1 MAMAGLTSS
10 TNQPRMA
17 PPPGRNPSMHTYH
30 LCLCFL
36 LLASTATLSAAVTA
50 SSYSIA
56 CPSLPPANDRHT
68 DADDALSLTR
78 SFQISAG
85 QFSGGAAGL
94 FPPEDDDLYN
104 DRSFAFFPHG
114 ISRTEDPALLHLT
127 ATFTLTGG
135 RRDNY
140 SFPASVSFVLD
151 GHYSS
156 ASLQLCMVGMGT
168 ERAKDGSLKHYPD
181 VALRLRVPNPP
192 SLADPFVTGSLEGGS
207 GLGTFRLVAYAEGD
221 DYKYGSD
228 RTACSLRPPKHPDRE
243 SLRMLGGDNSAC
255 SHLTQQ
261 LMTSYRLAHGGA
273 QLPRMRVNQMRC
285 TTDGAAV
292 HVRAYAVLSN
302 DTGSSERRRY
312 YRRRRRFLVREE
324 AVVADGHWDSD
335 RRMLCL
341 TACRVPLPVLSSAP
355 AVREHGCGIGMS
367 FWFPAIWTMR
377 ERSIVSGMLWNSTN
391 AGSGLIHGMI
401 TASSMDDQRS
411 STNLSDVKYSYNATV
426 LGEARKHY
434 LEISMGK
441 KKITGS
447 HPFPDFNCTVSD
459 FAFRFDGLDIW
470 GGEAYP
476 VTIGSVMLAG
486 ERLAADDAFFQHTVA
501 VEDKEPALLNV
512 SYTMRYTAP
521 PDNWVRPTNML
532 NYSVGYEKRKISA
545 EGVYDPN
552 RGILCMVGCKEH
564 NGSTDCHTLVTV
576 QFASLDSK
584 AQGHGTGVITSLR
597 DKTDRLFFEK
607 VDFTSYGMYS
617 SQVFEAISRMDME
630 SVLLLASTTLSCV
643 FIILQIL
650 HTKRNPEA
658 AAATS
663 ITMLT
668 VVTMGYLA
676 PLALNSEALF
686 ASRRSQ
692 YYDFYYS
699 TSRRLEMN
707 EVMMRAPTLIA
718 FVLQLRLLQLAWS
731 GRRTSTV
738 SERTVLWICLPLYA
752 LGGAFAAIIHGINAR
767 AMSGDP
773 SMISTGEGPA
783 TIWEDLVSYA
793 GLILDGFL
801 LPQVILNASLGKSR
815 VGVIS
820 PWFYIGG
827 TMVRV
832 APHVYDVVRAHVY
845 TPSMHSSHLYASPRG
860 DLFSIVWDVV
870 IPCGAALLAL
880 LLFLQQRLGGTA
892 SLPAQR
898 RRSGGYEMVSNI

>member
-1 MAMAGLTSS
+1 
-10 TNQPRMA
+10 
-17 PPPGRNPSMHTYH
+17 
-30 LCLCFL
+30 
-36 LLASTATLSAAVTA
+36 
-50 SSYSIA
+50 
-56 CPSLPPANDRHT
+56 
-68 DADDALSLTR
+68 
-78 SFQISAG
+78 
-85 QFSGGAAGL
+85 
-94 FPPEDDDLYN
+94 
-104 DRSFAFFPHG
+104 
-114 ISRTEDPALLHLT
+114 
-127 ATFTLTGG
+127 
-135 RRDNY
+135 
-140 SFPASVSFVLD
+140 
-151 GHYSS
+151 
-156 ASLQLCMVGMGT
+156 MVGTGT
-168 ERAKDGSLKHYPD
+168 ERGEDGSLKHYPD
-181 VALRLRVPNPP
+181 VALRLRVPSPP
-192 SLADPFVTGSLEGGS
+192 TLADPFVTGSLEGGS
-207 GLGTFRLVAYAEGD
+207 GLGTFRLRAYAEGD
-221 DYKYGSD
+221 DYRYGSE
-228 RTACSLRPPKHPDRE
+228 RAACSPSPPKHPDRE
-243 SLRMLGGDNSAC
+243 SLRALRGDNSAC

-261 LMTSYRLAHGGA
+261 LMTSYSLEHGGA
-273 QLPRMRVNQMRC
+273 LIPWMRVNQMRC

-292 HVRAYAVLSN
+292 HVRAYAVLFN
-302 DTGSSERRRY
+302 DTRATERRRY
-312 YRRRRRFLVREE
+312 YRRRRHSLVREE

-335 RRMLCL
+335 RRMLCFK
-341 TACRVPLPVLSSAP
+341 ACRVALPVPSSAP
-355 AVREHGCGIGMS
+355 AVQEHGCGIGMS
-367 FWFPAIWTMR
+367 FWFPAVWTMR

-391 AGSGLIHGMI
+391 AGSGLIHGVI
-401 TASSMDDQRS
+401 TASSIDDQIS

-434 LEISMGK
+434 LEISKGK
-441 KKITGS
+441 KVTGS
-447 HPFPDFNCTVSD
+447 YSFPDFNCTVSD

-470 GGEAYP
+470 SGEAYP
-476 VTIGSVMLAG
+476 VTIGSVMLAS

-501 VEDKEPALLNV
+501 VEDKEPGLLNV
-512 SYTMRYTAP
+512 SYTIRYTAP
-521 PDNWVRPTNML
+521 PDNWVRPTNTL
-532 NYSVGYEKRKISA
+532 NYSVDYEKRKISA

-564 NGSTDCHTLVTV
+564 NGSTDCQTLVTV

-584 AQGHGTGVITSLR
+584 AQGHGTGVISSLR

-617 SQVFEAISRMDME
+617 SQVFEAVSRMDME

-650 HTKRNPEA
+650 HTKRNLEA

-686 ASRRSQ
+686 PSRRSQ

-752 LGGAFAAIIHGINAR
+752 LGGALAAIIHGINAR

-773 SMISTGEGPA
+773 SMISMGEGPA
-783 TIWEDLVSYA
+783 TIWEDLVSYV
-793 GLILDGFL
+793 GLVLDGFL
-801 LPQVILNASLGKSR
+801 LPQVILNAALGGSR
-815 VGVIS
+815 ARAIS

-832 APHVYDVVRAHVY
+832 APHVYDVVRAHLY
-845 TPSMHSSHLYASPRG
+845 KPSMYSSHLYASPRG
-860 DLFSIVWDVV
+860 DLFSMAWEVV
-870 IPCGAALLAL
+870 IPCGAVLLAL
-880 LLFLQQRLGGTA
+880 LLFMQQRLEGTA
-892 SLPAQR
+892 SLPSQR

>member
-1 MAMAGLTSS
+1 MAGLTSS
-10 TNQPRMA
+10 TNRPRMA
-17 PPPGRNPSMHTYH
+17 PAPGRKRTPSMHTCH

-50 SSYSIA
+50 SSYSTA
-56 CPSLPPANDRHT
+56 CPSLPPAHDRRT

-94 FPPEDDDLYN
+94 FSPQDDGPYN

-114 ISRTEDPALLHLT
+114 ISRTQDPALLHLT
-127 ATFTLTGG
+127 ATFTLTGPRSPGG

-140 SFPASVSFVLD
+140 SFPAPISFVLD

-156 ASLQLCMVGMGT
+156 ASLQLCMVGTGT
-168 ERAKDGSLKHYPD
+168 ERGEDGSLKHYPD
-181 VALRLRVPNPP
+181 VALRLRVPSPP
-192 SLADPFVTGSLEGGS
+192 TLADPFVTGSLEGGS
-207 GLGTFRLVAYAEGD
+207 GLGTFRLRAYAEGD
-221 DYKYGSD
+221 DYRCAAP
-228 RTACSLRPPKHPDRE
+228 RT
-243 SLRMLGGDNSAC
+243 
-255 SHLTQQ
+255 
-261 LMTSYRLAHGGA
+261 
-273 QLPRMRVNQMRC
+273 
-285 TTDGAAV
+285 
-292 HVRAYAVLSN
+292 HVRAYAVLFN
-302 DTGSSERRRY
+302 DTRATERRRY
-312 YRRRRRFLVREE
+312 YRRRRHSLVREE

-335 RRMLCL
+335 RRMLCFK
-341 TACRVPLPVLSSAP
+341 ACRVALPVPSSAP
-355 AVREHGCGIGMS
+355 AVQEHGCGIGMS
-367 FWFPAIWTMR
+367 FWFPAVWTMR

-391 AGSGLIHGMI
+391 AGSGLIHGVI
-401 TASSMDDQRS
+401 TASSIDDQIS

-434 LEISMGK
+434 LEISKGK
-441 KKITGS
+441 KVTGS
-447 HPFPDFNCTVSD
+447 YSFPDFNCTVSD

-470 GGEAYP
+470 SGEAYP
-476 VTIGSVMLAG
+476 VTIGSVMLAS

-501 VEDKEPALLNV
+501 VEDKEPGLLNV
-512 SYTMRYTAP
+512 SYTIRYTAP
-521 PDNWVRPTNML
+521 PDNWVRPTNTL
-532 NYSVGYEKRKISA
+532 NYSVDYEKRKISA

-564 NGSTDCHTLVTV
+564 NGSTDCQTLVTV

-584 AQGHGTGVITSLR
+584 AQGHGTGVISSLR

-617 SQVFEAISRMDME
+617 SQVFEAVSRMDME

-650 HTKRNPEA
+650 HTKRNLEA

-686 ASRRSQ
+686 PSRRSQ

-752 LGGAFAAIIHGINAR
+752 LGGALAAIIHGINAR

-773 SMISTGEGPA
+773 SMISMGEGPA
-783 TIWEDLVSYA
+783 TIWEDLVSYV
-793 GLILDGFL
+793 GLVLDGFL
-801 LPQVILNASLGKSR
+801 LPQVILNAALGGSR
-815 VGVIS
+815 ARAIS

-832 APHVYDVVRAHVY
+832 APHVYDVVRAHLY
-845 TPSMHSSHLYASPRG
+845 KPSMYSSHLYASPRG
-860 DLFSIVWDVV
+860 DLFSMAWEVV
-870 IPCGAALLAL
+870 IPCGAVLLAL
-880 LLFLQQRLGGTA
+880 LLFMQQRLEGTA
-892 SLPAQR
+892 SLPSQR